1 MRYIII
7 ESCHVT
13 CRASSRGD
21 FGSWFTDL
29 STRPPAETP
38 RAKTETKVRERLSQV
53 DALLKRAKLASIQT
67 RRLPAAPR
75 RLPGGSP
82 AAPRRLPGGS
92 PAAPRRGLS
101 RILPGVSDKR
111 PVGAFFSAQNV
122 RYQNLNLAQRPA
134 ERRPDARHRTR
145 ASRATCASCRR
156 PCRRACSG
164 RCPCCASCPTC
175 RAWPSCCSRS
185 AAAGGPSPSSC
196 SSGPTAAGPC

>member
-1 MRYIII
+1 MVHGLIDTSTCGNA
-7 ESCHVT
+7 ESQNRNQGARKALAGRCV
-13 CRASSRGD
+13 
-21 FGSWFTDL
+21 
-29 STRPPAETP
+29 AET
-38 RAKTETKVRERLSQV
+38 S
-53 DALLKRAKLASIQT
+53 QT
-67 RRLPAAPR
+67 RLDPNSEVA
-75 RLPGGSP
+75 GGSP